1 MTFGDCA
8 EPNEAWPAQRTA
20 ALGPTVL
27 EAHQPRRFVMLKRL
41 GLAGATAFIAV
52 NIWTGC
58 PLVALWVGSQAV
70 GKGTL
75 SMAAVCVVIVVLAAL
90 VFVMAVMLTWLNGV
104 YAELTGCPRSE
115 PRATW
120 LRSMRAEG
128 EDSSGQ
134 TVGVTALER
143 IVMINVYIAVITL
156 VVWYVAFAGAPSPVL
171 CTRCF

>member
-1 MTFGDCA
+1 MSFGDYA
-8 EPNEAWPAQRTA
+8 DPNETWPAPGPPA
-20 ALGPTVL
+20 IEPAVLGQHP
-27 EAHQPRRFVMLKRL
+27 PRRFMMLRRL
-41 GLAGATAFIAV
+41 ALAGATAFIAV

-58 PLVALWVGSQAV
+58 PLLALWVGSQAV
-70 GKGTL
+70 GQGTL

-90 VFVMAVMLTWLNGV
+90 VFVMAVMLTWLNSV
-104 YAELTGCPRSE
+104 YAELTGRPRSE

-128 EDSSGQ
+128 EDRASHR
-134 TVGVTALER
+134 VGVTALER

-156 VVWYVAFAGAPSPVL
+156 VVWYVLFAGAPSPVL

>member
-1 MTFGDCA
+1 MTFGDYGD
-8 EPNEAWPAQRTA
+8 PNEAWPAQRTA
-20 ALGPTVL
+20 AVAPDVFDR
-27 EAHQPRRFVMLKRL
+27 HRPRRFMMPRRL
-41 GLAGATAFIAV
+41 LLAGATAFIAV

-70 GKGTL
+70 GQGTL
-75 SMAAVCVVIVVLAAL
+75 SMAAVCVVVVVLATL
-90 VFVMAVMLTWLNGV
+90 VFAMAVMLTWLNGV

-128 EDSSGQ
+128 EDSASQ
-134 TVGVTALER
+134 RVGVTALER

-156 VVWYVAFAGAPSPVL
+156 VVWYVAFAGAPAPVL

>member
-1 MTFGDCA
+1 MAFEDYR
-8 EPNEAWPAQRTA
+8 EPNQAWPAQRTA
-20 ALGPTVL
+20 AIGPDVL
-27 EAHQPRRFVMLKRL
+27 ERRRPRRFMMLKRL

-70 GKGTL
+70 GQGTL
-75 SMAAVCVVIVVLAAL
+75 SMAAVCVVVVVLAAL
-90 VFVMAVMLTWLNGV
+90 VFSMAVMLTWLNGI

-128 EDSSGQ
+128 EDSAGHRA
-134 TVGVTALER
+134 GVTALER

-156 VVWYVAFAGAPSPVL
+156 VVWYVAFAGAPAPVL

>member
-1 MTFGDCA
+1 MTFGDYA
-8 EPNEAWPAQRTA
+8 DPHEAWPTPHA
-20 ALGPTVL
+20 AAMGSTVL
-27 EAHQPRRFVMLKRL
+27 GQHPPRRFMALKRL
-41 GLAGATAFIAV
+41 ALAGATAFIAV

-58 PLVALWVGSQAV
+58 PLLALWVGSQAV
-70 GKGTL
+70 GQGTL

-104 YAELTGCPRSE
+104 YDELIGRPRAE

-128 EDSSGQ
+128 ESSASHR
-134 TVGVTALER
+134 VGVTALER

-156 VVWYVAFAGAPSPVL
+156 VVWYVAFASAPAPVL

>member
-1 MTFGDCA
+1 MTFGDYA
-8 EPNEAWPAQRTA
+8 DPNEAWPQRTA
-20 ALGPTVL
+20 AVGPDAF
-27 EAHQPRRFVMLKRL
+27 ERDRPRRFTMLKRL
-41 GLAGATAFIAV
+41 LLAGATAFIAV

-70 GKGTL
+70 GGGTL
-75 SMAAVCVVIVVLAAL
+75 SMAAVCVVVVVLAVL
-90 VFVMAVMLTWLNGV
+90 VFAMAVMLTWLNGV
-104 YAELTGCPRSE
+104 YAELSGCPRSE

-128 EDSSGQ
+128 EDSASQ
-134 TVGVTALER
+134 RVGITALER

-156 VVWYVAFAGAPSPVL
+156 VVWYVAFAGAPAPVL